1 MPVTEYQNVKS
12 YLSELQ
18 NSKPFPVYL
27 IHGEEY
33 LYRSVF
39 KQLVDILLPDSGKSL
54 NYEEI
59 EGTGDNIFTL
69 TESLNTF
76 SFLSKRKVIA
86 FTDAKI
92 FYSKSDEENLLE
104 KAKLA
109 YDKEEMKKA
118 AKHMASYLGV
128 LGLTFDDISEKNRN
142 EKVMSTSLKGID
154 SKFFNDIFQFATDNN
169 IAVSANRDYAKILQD
184 SIGKGF
190 PKGNLLVITTDQID
204 KRKTFFKTVKESGMV
219 IDCSVPKGNRM
230 ADKTIQEAMMK
241 EVMNQVLSESGKK
254 IDPAAYRNIIENT
267 GFDFNTFSGSLKKL
281 IDFSG
286 SETLITREH
295 VAAVLD
301 RTRED
306 PIYEVTGAV
315 ADRDT
320 QLALFYLSSLLSANM
335 VPLQILSAIINQ
347 LRKLIIFKDFAES
360 VHGKIW
366 NKKMSFPQ
374 FKTSVIPEMTAYD
387 LEMQHAALSIQAIFA
402 KPQKEG
408 KKKEK
413 ADTDLLIAKNPN
425 NSYPM
430 FQSLLKSENFTRK
443 ELIQALETASIAD
456 IRLKTTAL
464 NPKIVL
470 EEMIIRICRKG

>member
-59 EGTGDNIFTL
+59 DGFGDNIFTL

-128 LGLTFDDISEKNRN
+128 LGLTFDDISEKNQN
-142 EKVMSTSLKGID
+142 EKVMSTFRKGID
-154 SKFFNDIFQFATDNN
+154 SKFFNDIFQFASDNK
-169 IAVSANRDYAKILQD
+169 ITVSANRDYAKILQD
-184 SIGKGF
+184 TIEKGF

-204 KRKTFFKTVKESGMV
+204 KRKTLFKTIKESGMV

-230 ADKTIQEAMMK
+230 ADKTAQEAMMK

-254 IDPAAYRNIIENT
+254 IDPAAYRNMIENT
-267 GFDFNTFSGSLKKL
+267 GFDFNTFAGSLKKL
-281 IDFSG
+281 IDYSG
-286 SETLITREH
+286 TETLITREH
-295 VAAVLD
+295 VAAVLN

-315 ADRDT
+315 ADRNT
-320 QLALFYLSSLLSANM
+320 QLALFYLASLLSANM
-335 VPLQILSAIINQ
+335 FPLQILSAIINQ
-347 LRKLIIFKDFAES
+347 LRKLIVLKDFSES
-360 VHGKIW
+360 PHGKIW
-366 NKKMSFPQ
+366 NKKLSFQQ

-387 LEMQHAALSIQAIFA
+387 LEMQNAALSMQAIFA
-402 KPQKEG
+402 KPQKDG

-413 ADTDLLIAKNPN
+413 VDTDLLIAKNPN
-425 NSYPM
+425 NAYPM
-430 FQSLLKSENFTRK
+430 FQSLLKAENFTGK
-443 ELIQALETASIAD
+443 ELIQALETASTAD
-456 IRLKTTAL
+456 IRLKTTTL

>member
-59 EGTGDNIFTL
+59 EGSGDNVFAL

-142 EKVMSTSLKGID
+142 EKVTSTSRKGID
-154 SKFFNDIFQFATDNN
+154 STFFNDIFQFASDNN
-169 IAVSANRDYAKILQD
+169 ITVSANRDYAKILQD
-184 SIGKGF
+184 TIEKGF

-204 KRKTFFKTVKESGMV
+204 KRKTLFKTIKESGMV

-230 ADKTIQEAMMK
+230 ADKTVQEAMMK

-254 IDPAAYRNIIENT
+254 IDPAAYRNMVENI
-267 GFDFNTFSGSLKKL
+267 GFDFNTFAGSLKKL
-281 IDFSG
+281 IDYSG
-286 SETLITREH
+286 AETLITREH
-295 VAAVLD
+295 VSAVLN

-315 ADRDT
+315 ADRDI

-347 LRKLIIFKDFAES
+347 LRKLIILKDFAES
-360 VHGKIW
+360 AHGKIW
-366 NKKMSFPQ
+366 NKKMPFQQ

-387 LEMQHAALSIQAIFA
+387 LEMQNAALSMQAIFA
-402 KPQKEG
+402 KPQKDG

-425 NSYPM
+425 NPYPM
-430 FQSLLKSENFTRK
+430 FQSLLQAENFTGK
-443 ELIQALETASIAD
+443 ELIQALETASMAD
-456 IRLKTTAL
+456 IRLKTTTL

>member
-18 NSKPFPVYL
+18 DSKPFPVYL

-33 LYRSVF
+33 LYRLIF
-39 KQLVDILLPDSGKSL
+39 KQLVDILLPDSGKNL

-59 EGTGDNIFTL
+59 EGSGDNVFTL
-69 TESLNTF
+69 MEALNTF

-142 EKVMSTSLKGID
+142 EKVMSTSQKGID
-154 SKFFNDIFQFATDNN
+154 SKFFNDIFQFASDNN
-169 IAVSANRDYAKILQD
+169 ITVSANRDYAKILQD
-184 SIGKGF
+184 TIEKGF

-204 KRKTFFKTVKESGMV
+204 KRKTLFKTIKESGMV

-230 ADKTIQEAMMK
+230 ADKTVQEAMMK
-241 EVMNQVLSESGKK
+241 EVMNQILSESGKK
-254 IDPAAYRNIIENT
+254 IDPAAYRNIIENI
-267 GFDFNTFSGSLKKL
+267 GFDFNTFAGSLKKL
-281 IDFSG
+281 IDYSG

-295 VAAVLD
+295 VAAVLN

-315 ADRDT
+315 AKRDT
-320 QLALFYLSSLLSANM
+320 QLALFYLSSLLSVNM
-335 VPLQILSAIINQ
+335 FPLQILSAIINQ
-347 LRKLIIFKDFAES
+347 LRKLIILKDFS
-360 VHGKIW
+360 DSPHGKCW
-366 NKKMSFPQ
+366 NKKLTFQQ
-374 FKTSVIPEMTAYD
+374 FKTNVISEMTAYD
-387 LEMQHAALSIQAIFA
+387 QEMQNAALSLQAIFA
-402 KPQKEG
+402 KPQKDG

-425 NSYPM
+425 NPYPM
-430 FQSLLKSENFTRK
+430 FQSLLQAENFPRN
-443 ELIQALETASIAD
+443 ELIQALETASMAD
-456 IRLKTTAL
+456 IRLKTTTL

-470 EEMIIRICRKG
+470 ENMIIRICRKG